1 MEASGRSFGV
11 FMSDWWLLFGE
22 VLCNNSLVFRRT
34 MSMISAA
41 CNFPTKASGAAAPL
55 PWLFVLGRT

>member
-1 MEASGRSFGV
+1 
-11 FMSDWWLLFGE
+11 MSDWLLFGE

-41 CNFPTKASGAAAPL
+41 CNFPTKANDAAAATL